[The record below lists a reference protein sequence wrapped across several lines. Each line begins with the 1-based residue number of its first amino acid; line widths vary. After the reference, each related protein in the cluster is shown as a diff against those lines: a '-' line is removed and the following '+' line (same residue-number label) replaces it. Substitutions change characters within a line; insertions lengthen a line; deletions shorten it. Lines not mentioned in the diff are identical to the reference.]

1 MVCNTVVRMPV
12 DRFSLTMDPTLGAAV
27 REAAERAGMSV
38 SAWLSK
44 AAAERVRN
52 ELLGIA
58 LQRWQEEDGPF
69 TEEELDDAREDMGFP
84 RKNPKRG
91 S

>member
-1 MVCNTVVRMPV
+1 M
-12 DRFSLTMDPTLGAAV
+12 RFSFTMNPNLGTAV
-27 REAAERAGMSV
+27 REAAEHAGISV

-69 TEEELDDAREDMGFP
+69 TEEELDDAREAMGRPWKNP
-84 RKNPKRG
+84 RKESRLH
-91 S
+91 SC

>member
-1 MVCNTVVRMPV
+1 
-12 DRFSLTMDPTLGAAV
+12 
-27 REAAERAGMSV
+27 V
-38 SAWLSK
+38 SAWISK

-58 LQRWQEEDGPF
+58 LQRWEEEAGPL
-69 TEEELDDAREDMGFP
+69 TEEELDDASEEMGFA
-84 RKNPKRG
+84 RKNPRKG

>member
-1 MVCNTVVRMPV
+1 
-12 DRFSLTMDPTLGAAV
+12 MDPHLGAAV
-27 REAAERAGMSV
+27 RQAAEREGMTV

-58 LQRWQEEDGPF
+58 LQRWEEEDGPF
-69 TEEELDDAREDMGFP
+69 TEEELDDAREEMGFP
-84 RKNPKRG
+84 RKNPRKAP
-91 S
+91 

>member
-1 MVCNTVVRMPV
+1 
-12 DRFSLTMDPTLGAAV
+12 MDPDLGAAV
-27 REAAERAGMSV
+27 RQAAERAGMTV

-44 AAAERVRN
+44 AAADRVRN

-58 LQRWQEEDGPF
+58 LQRWEEEDGPF
-69 TEEELDDAREDMGFP
+69 TEEELDDAREAMGYP
-84 RKNPKRG
+84 RKHPRKG

>member
-1 MVCNTVVRMPV
+1 MPV
-12 DRFSLTMDPTLGAAV
+12 DRFSLTMDPVLGAAV

-44 AAAERVRN
+44 ASAEKVRN

-58 LQRWQEEDGPF
+58 LHRWQEEDGPF
-69 TEEELDDAREDMGFP
+69 TEEELDDAREDLGFP

>member
-1 MVCNTVVRMPV
+1 MPA
-12 DRFSLTMDPTLGAAV
+12 DRFSLTMDPDLGAAV
-27 REAAERAGMSV
+27 RQAAEREGMTV

-58 LQRWQEEDGPF
+58 LQRWEEEDGPF
-69 TEEELDDAREDMGFP
+69 TEEELDDAREELGFP
-84 RKNPKRG
+84 RRNPRKAP
-91 S
+91 

>member
-1 MVCNTVVRMPV
+1 MPV
-12 DRFSLTMDPTLGAAV
+12 DRFSLTMDPDLGAAV
-27 REAAERAGMSV
+27 RQAAERAGMTV

-58 LQRWQEEDGPF
+58 LERWEEEDGPL
-69 TEEELDDAREDMGFP
+69 TEEELDDAREAMGYPRRNP
-84 RKNPKRG
+84 RKRP
-91 S
+91 

>member
-1 MVCNTVVRMPV
+1 MPV
-12 DRFSLTMDPTLGAAV
+12 DRFSLTMDPDLGAAV
-27 REAAERAGMSV
+27 REAADRAGMSV
-38 SAWLSK
+38 SAWLSE

-69 TEEELDDAREDMGFP
+69 TEEELDDAREDLGFP
-84 RKNPKRG
+84 RKNSKRG

>member
-1 MVCNTVVRMPV
+1 MPV
-12 DRFSLTMDPTLGAAV
+12 DRFSLTMDPDLGAAV
-27 REAAERAGMSV
+27 REAAERAGVSV

-58 LQRWQEEDGPF
+58 LERWQEENGPF
-69 TEEELDDAREDMGFP
+69 TEEELDDAREAMGYP
-84 RKNPKRG
+84 RKNLRKG

>member
-1 MVCNTVVRMPV
+1 MPV
-12 DRFSLTMDPTLGAAV
+12 DRFSLTMDPDLGAAV
-27 REAAERAGMSV
+27 RQAAEREGMTV

-58 LQRWQEEDGPF
+58 LQRWEEEDGPL
-69 TEEELDDAREDMGFP
+69 TEEELDDAREEMGFP
-84 RKNPKRG
+84 RKNPRKG
-91 S
+91 P

>member
-1 MVCNTVVRMPV
+1 MPV
-12 DRFSLTMDPTLGAAV
+12 ERFSMTMDPELGAAV
-27 REAAERAGMSV
+27 RDAAERAGMSV
-38 SAWLSK
+38 SAWVSQ
-44 AAAERVRN
+44 AAADRVRN

-58 LQRWQEEDGPF
+58 LQHMEEEFGPL

-84 RKNPKRG
+84 RKNPRTG